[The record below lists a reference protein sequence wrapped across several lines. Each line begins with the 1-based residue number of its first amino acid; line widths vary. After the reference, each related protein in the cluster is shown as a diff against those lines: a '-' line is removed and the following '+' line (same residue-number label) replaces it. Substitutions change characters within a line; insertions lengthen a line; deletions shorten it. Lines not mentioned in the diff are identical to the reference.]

1 MFYAPQT
8 HDTPFFLPYYIVSIL
23 PPDFLN
29 NF

>member
-23 PPDFLN
+23 LPDLPNSF
-29 NF
+29 